1 MKEMRM
7 TVYVIRYP
15 QRIEDFQTIG
25 GGYDKKKQREN
36 IPRRA
41 DGSTGATV
49 ISRREYLAD
58 GKFGVQLSGAAEN
71 LAQIEKALKD
81 PKWGIW
87 FGRKSCIPSVPVC
100 WGVFDEQEKLKEKLI
115 EETGESPKKVIRE
128 TTRFSDGTDTIM
140 DVPLDFNKRIFA
152 VRRVSDI

>member
-1 MKEMRM
+1 
-7 TVYVIRYP
+7 
-15 QRIEDFQTIG
+15 
-25 GGYDKKKQREN
+25 
-36 IPRRA
+36 
-41 DGSTGATV
+41 
-49 ISRREYLAD
+49 
-58 GKFGVQLSGAAEN
+58 VQLSGAAEN